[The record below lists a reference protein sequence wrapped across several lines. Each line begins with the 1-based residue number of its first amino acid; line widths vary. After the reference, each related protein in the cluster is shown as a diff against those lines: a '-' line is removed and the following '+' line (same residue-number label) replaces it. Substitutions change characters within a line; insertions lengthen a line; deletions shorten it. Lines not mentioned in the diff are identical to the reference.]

1 MHITYNQ
8 THALASI
15 DVHVLCVYMSTGLCE
30 SKCICVSLY
39 VRVYSKLQLCVLW
52 ERERGREGSYVFSC
66 GPFPTTAWGCV
77 TQLPNSRRSARPNI
91 SLQQNHTLSLYP
103 VVFAGTYLKHLW
115 FFWLGRCDC
124 DNYDR
129 LLLSEIIVEL
139 LWSFLDQI
147 AIKLPTF
154 ILVSEAW
161 SGKHHYHNC
170 SYFGVQL
177 KTQTQY

>member
-8 THALASI
+8 AHALASI
-15 DVHVLCVYMSTGLCE
+15 DVHVLCVHMSTGLCE

-52 ERERGREGSYVFSC
+52 ERERERALMCFRAAH
-66 GPFPTTAWGCV
+66 FPPQPEAASHSSQTLTDQQGQ
-77 TQLPNSRRSARPNI
+77 TYHYSRI
-91 SLQQNHTLSLYP
+91 ILCLYP

-129 LLLSEIIVEL
+129 LLLSGIIVEL

-154 ILVSEAW
+154 ILVSGAW